1 MKSRIVNKHFENMN
15 RERRCRGCNE
25 PGHNIRSCIK
35 TLDERIILEY
45 SIQAQMIEL
54 PFVINENQ
62 INRLCQKYG
71 LAFNIR
77 TTNINQK
84 KERLHNIYLHLGRL
98 HRRYIQLYRP
108 SYLPQ
113 EPEQVQVQERTT
125 HRLLPIYLL
134 NLLTTPIPQQQPQPQ
149 ITKKP
154 SIQIVVN
161 KNKFPQNTDIIEE
174 CPVCYEKCNNG
185 TVTDCNHSYC
195 QPCISNLINT
205 INKNTLPCP
214 LCRENIKNIFVFSE
228 NSSDLMLQ
236 L

>member
-1 MKSRIVNKHFENMN
+1 MS
-15 RERRCRGCNE
+15 RERKCRGCNE
-25 PGHNIRSCIK
+25 PGHNIRSCINI
-35 TLDERIILEY
+35 LDKRIILEY
-45 SIQAQMIEL
+45 SIQDQIVEL

-77 TTNINQK
+77 TTTIIQK

-98 HRRYIQLYRP
+98 HRRNLLESQTRYIQLYRP

-113 EPEQVQVQERTT
+113 EQEQEQAQERIITR
-125 HRLLPIYLL
+125 RLLPIYLL
-134 NLLTTPIPQQQPQPQ
+134 NLLTTPIPQQ
-149 ITKKP
+149 IVIKNKKP

>member
-1 MKSRIVNKHFENMN
+1 MS

-77 TTNINQK
+77 TINIIQK

-98 HRRYIQLYRP
+98 HRRNILESQTLESQTRYIQLYRP

-113 EPEQVQVQERTT
+113 EQEQQERTT

-134 NLLTTPIPQQQPQPQ
+134 NYLLTPIPQQQPQTQ

-154 SIQIVVN
+154 SIQIIVN

>member
-1 MKSRIVNKHFENMN
+1 MS

-25 PGHNIRSCIK
+25 PGHNIRSCINN
-35 TLDERIILEY
+35 LDERIILEY
-45 SIQAQMIEL
+45 SIRDQTVNQIVEL

-62 INRLCQKYG
+62 INRLFQKYG
-71 LAFNIR
+71 LASIR
-77 TTNINQK
+77 TTNNIIQK

-98 HRRYIQLYRP
+98 HRRNLLESQTRYIQLYRP
-108 SYLPQ
+108 SYLSQQQQ
-113 EPEQVQVQERTT
+113 EEQERPS
-125 HRLLPIYLL
+125 RLLPIYLL
-134 NLLTTPIPQQQPQPQ
+134 NVLTTPIPQQQIAIKNQ
-149 ITKKP
+149 KP